1 MRVSVETTSGLERKV
16 TVALPADSLQK
27 LIDEQ
32 VRNTAGKVELPG
44 FRKGKVP
51 LRVVR
56 QRFGEKLL
64 QDAASSLLQTSLQ
77 EAVAQEQLAP
87 AGSMNVD
94 IVTLDAGKD
103 FEYAA
108 TFEIFP
114 EFELAPFSTLR
125 IRVPQAEIAEADI
138 DNTVEQLRHQQTM
151 WHAVERPAQVD
162 DRVLVDYSVEADGET
177 LQSREGAQHIV
188 AESGGDMDSAIV
200 GMAATE
206 TRTFPVT
213 LRVSRERAATVEAD
227 DERGADHHDDQ
238 SNADKAPDVV
248 EAPEQTSV
256 LSQDAAQAPAPDSGA
271 TDADDDAFETRRA
284 IGKVTLRG
292 VEEPQLPELDDA
304 FFDSFGVAPEGER
317 MPAFRGAVRGR
328 MEVELDQAVRRASKR
343 EVLAALAAA
352 HEFELPKAQLE
363 AEVAEQKLRFAAT
376 LGEFPPN
383 FEPVVRE
390 SAAETIRHR
399 IMVRAIALRESIA
412 PDDDRVE
419 ARIAEIASGYEQPVE
434 VRRFLRSNEDQLQRI
449 EAAVLEDQ
457 VVEKVLADADVATV
471 AMPYAAVVGNQPLPE
486 APQAE
491 TTDEATAD
499 DAKSPDPASAP
510 TPTEPS
516 PDSTDGATDEA
527 PEAKPKRGLMRRL
540 FSRGNANT

>member
-56 QRFGEKLL
+56 QRFGDKLL

-77 EAVAQEQLAP
+77 EAVTQEQLAP

-94 IVTLDAGKD
+94 IVTLDVGKD

-125 IRVPQAEIAEADI
+125 VRVPQAEIAEADI
-138 DNTVEQLRHQQTM
+138 DNTVEQLRHQQTA
-151 WHAVERPAQVD
+151 WHAVERPAQID

-177 LQSREGAQHIV
+177 LQSREGAQHVV
-188 AESGGDMDSAIV
+188 AESGGDIDRAIV

-206 TRTFPVT
+206 TRTFPMT
-213 LRVSRERAATVEAD
+213 LRVSRERAATVEAEE
-227 DERGADHHDDQ
+227 ERGAAHHDDQ
-238 SNADKAPDVV
+238 SNVAAAPDVD
-248 EAPEQTSV
+248 EASEQASAG
-256 LSQDAAQAPAPDSGA
+256 SQDAPTPDAGA
-271 TDADDDAFETRRA
+271 TDADDAFETRNA

-304 FFDSFGVAPEGER
+304 FFDSFGVAPEGDR
-317 MPAFRGAVRGR
+317 MAAFRSSVRGR
-328 MEVELDQAVRRASKR
+328 MEVELDQAARRASKR

-383 FEPVVRE
+383 FEPVVRA

-434 VRRFLRSNEDQLQRI
+434 VRRFLRSNEEQLNRI

-457 VVEKVLADADVATV
+457 IVEKVLADANVATV

-491 TTDEATAD
+491 TDEETAD

-516 PDSTDGATDEA
+516 AASTDGAADEA

-540 FSRGNANT
+540 FGRGDANT

>member
-56 QRFGEKLL
+56 QRFGDKLL

-94 IVTLDAGKD
+94 IVTLDVGKD

-138 DNTVEQLRHQQTM
+138 DNTVEQLRHQQTA
-151 WHAVERPAQVD
+151 WHAVERPAQID

-177 LQSREGAQHIV
+177 LQSREGAQHVV
-188 AESGGDMDSAIV
+188 AESGGDMDRAIV

-227 DERGADHHDDQ
+227 EERGAAHHDDQ
-238 SNADKAPDVV
+238 SNVAEAPDVD
-248 EAPEQTSV
+248 EASEQASAG
-256 LSQDAAQAPAPDSGA
+256 SQDAPTPDAGA
-271 TDADDDAFETRRA
+271 TDADDAFETRNA

-292 VEEPQLPELDDA
+292 VEEPHLPELDDA
-304 FFDSFGVAPEGER
+304 FFDSFGVAPEGDR
-317 MPAFRGAVRGR
+317 MAAFRRSVRGR
-328 MEVELDQAVRRASKR
+328 MEVELDQAARRASKR

-390 SAAETIRHR
+390 SAAEMVRHR

-434 VRRFLRSNEDQLQRI
+434 VRRFLRSNEEQLNRI

-457 VVEKVLADADVATV
+457 IVEKVLADANVATV

-491 TTDEATAD
+491 TDEETAD
-499 DAKSPDPASAP
+499 DAKSPDPASVP
-510 TPTEPS
+510 TQTEPS
-516 PDSTDGATDEA
+516 AASTDGAADEA
-527 PEAKPKRGLMRRL
+527 HEAKPKRGLMRRL
-540 FSRGNANT
+540 FGRGDANT

>member
-56 QRFGEKLL
+56 QRFGDKLL

-77 EAVAQEQLAP
+77 EAVAQERLAP

-138 DNTVEQLRHQQTM
+138 DSTVEQLRHQQTT
-151 WHAVERPAQVD
+151 WHPVERPAQVD

-177 LQSREGAQHIV
+177 LQSREDAQHIV
-188 AESGGDMDSAIV
+188 ADSGGDMDSAIV

-213 LRVSRERAATVEAD
+213 VRVSRERAATVEAD
-227 DERGADHHDDQ
+227 DEPGDHHDDQ
-238 SNADKAPDVV
+238 SNVDETPDVDEAPNV
-248 EAPEQTSV
+248 DTAPEQASAG
-256 LSQDAAQAPAPDSGA
+256 SQDAPAPDAG
-271 TDADDDAFETRRA
+271 TTDDAFETRNA

-292 VEEPQLPELDDA
+292 VEEPQIPELDDA
-304 FFDSFGVAPEGER
+304 FFDAFGVVPEGDR
-317 MPAFRGAVRGR
+317 VAAFRSAVRGR

-343 EVLAALAAA
+343 EVLAALASA

-363 AEVAEQKLRFAAT
+363 AEVAEQKLRFGAT

-419 ARIAEIASGYEQPVE
+419 ARIAEIASGYEQSVE
-434 VRRFLRSNEDQLQRI
+434 VRRFLRSNEEQLQRI

-457 VVEKVLADADVATV
+457 IVEKVLADANVTTV
-471 AMPYAAVVGNQPLPE
+471 AMPYAAVVANQPLPE
-486 APQAE
+486 APQVE

-499 DAKSPDPASAP
+499 EAKLPDPASAP
-510 TPTEPS
+510 TQTEPS
-516 PDSTDGATDEA
+516 TASTDGAADDA
-527 PEAKPKRGLMRRL
+527 PETKPKRGLMRRL
-540 FSRGNANT
+540 FGRGNANT

>member
-56 QRFGEKLL
+56 QRFGDKLL

-77 EAVAQEQLAP
+77 EAVTQEQLAP

-94 IVTLDAGKD
+94 IVTLDVGKD

-138 DNTVEQLRHQQTM
+138 DNTVEQLRHQQTA
-151 WHAVERPAQVD
+151 WHAVERPAQID

-177 LQSREGAQHIV
+177 LQSREGAQHVV
-188 AESGGDMDSAIV
+188 AESGSDMDRAIV

-227 DERGADHHDDQ
+227 EERGAAHHDDQ
-238 SNADKAPDVV
+238 SNVAAAPDVD
-248 EAPEQTSV
+248 EASEQASTGN
-256 LSQDAAQAPAPDSGA
+256 QDAPTPDAGA
-271 TDADDDAFETRRA
+271 TDADDAFETRNA

-304 FFDSFGVAPEGER
+304 FFDSFGVAPEGDR
-317 MPAFRGAVRGR
+317 MAAFRSAVRGR
-328 MEVELDQAVRRASKR
+328 MEVELDQAARRASKR

-434 VRRFLRSNEDQLQRI
+434 VRRFLRSNEEQLNRI

-457 VVEKVLADADVATV
+457 IVEKVLADANVATV

-486 APQAE
+486 DTQAE
-491 TTDEATAD
+491 TDEETAD

-516 PDSTDGATDEA
+516 PDSTDGAADEA

-540 FSRGNANT
+540 FGRGDANT